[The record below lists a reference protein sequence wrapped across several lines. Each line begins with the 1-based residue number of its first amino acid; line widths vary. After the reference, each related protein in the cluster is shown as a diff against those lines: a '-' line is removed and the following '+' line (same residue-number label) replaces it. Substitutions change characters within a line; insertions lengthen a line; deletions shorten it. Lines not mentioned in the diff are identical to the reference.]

1 MASPSVGHMVDLAL
15 RGVSPDL
22 TATECGWQFSLPA
35 ASSRPARARLKG
47 DWLEIAAPIQELE
60 PDGGWDPW
68 TLLQL
73 NSRLDGPVRL
83 AADANLS
90 RWLHADMP
98 VAVEGRRGE
107 DDLGFRVQ
115 ALCGHIRS
123 AVTTVAGDV
132 PYRSA
137 EGGPHAVTLD
147 EVTRL
152 AEEAGW
158 SCARRDGTVEVAL
171 DSGRSTHRARSK
183 VTPEGRLQTTV
194 ALESAARFTP
204 VVRSACGL
212 LLLRASASVHAVKGI
227 VSEQQGQP
235 ILGVAAACDTPR
247 SAADVDRLL
256 TALGVACGLVWRE
269 TRALTD
275 EGIARDYL
283 DWQQRHAPLHSRIA
297 SVPVKHVDNHS
308 YEKEEEPCLQL
319 P

>member
-1 MASPSVGHMVDLAL
+1 MVDLAL
-15 RGVSPDL
+15 SGMSPNL
-22 TATECGWQFSLPA
+22 TATESGWHLSLPA
-35 ASSRPARARLKG
+35 ASSRPARARLNG
-47 DWLEIAAPIQELE
+47 DWLEITAPVQELVQE
-60 PDGGWDPW
+60 RGWDPW

-90 RWLHADMP
+90 RWLHADLP
-98 VAVEGRRGE
+98 LTVEGRRGE
-107 DDLGFRVQ
+107 DDLSFRVRR
-115 ALCGHIRS
+115 LCGHIRS
-123 AVTTVAGDV
+123 AIAAVAGEATHL
-132 PYRSA
+132 SG
-137 EGGPHAVTLD
+137 EGDPHAVSLD

-152 AEEAGW
+152 VEEAGW
-158 SCARRDGTVEVAL
+158 SCARRDGTVEVTL
-171 DSGRSTHRARSK
+171 DSGRSTHRARSE
-183 VTPEGRLQTTV
+183 VTSEGRLQTTV

-227 VSEQQGQP
+227 VSEQQGEP
-235 ILGVAAACDTPR
+235 MLGVAAACDTPR

-275 EGIARDYL
+275 EGIARDY
-283 DWQQRHAPLHSRIA
+283 IN
-297 SVPVKHVDNHS
+297 NHS